1 MKKEYVLIE
10 AVGTF
15 RMRYMVEVPE
25 GKSAWASDAV
35 VLSEAKEFSQHYLG
49 EQIISQRVLTEKEVL
64 ELCDEDNAY
73 AKSWTDEKKMSA
85 FVTQWTDEDGSEPSL

>member
-25 GKSAWASDAV
+25 GKSAWAGDAV
-35 VLSEAKEFSQHYLG
+35 VLSEAKEFSQQYLG

-64 ELCDEDNAY
+64 ELCDEDNSY
-73 AKSWTDEKKMSA
+73 AKSWADEKKMSA